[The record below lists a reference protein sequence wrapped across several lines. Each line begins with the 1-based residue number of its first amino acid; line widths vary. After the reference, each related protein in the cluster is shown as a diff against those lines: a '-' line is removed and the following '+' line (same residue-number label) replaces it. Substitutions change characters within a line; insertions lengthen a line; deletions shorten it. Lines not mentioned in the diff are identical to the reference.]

1 MQFVKIIMIITDF
14 FWGCKFLHFASKI
27 FFLFFFWQ
35 FWNSTNNIL
44 HKFLQ
49 LKFLCLRWYHE
60 IQQKINPKNIAP
72 LQKHLVRYT
81 IIRWYFSFACILQQ
95 IRISVYLIRKY
106 KMLDKMEAW
115 VSKFRTLIQ
124 TYWRR
129 LFFSS
134 LFKIFILLI

>member
-1 MQFVKIIMIITDF
+1 MI
-14 FWGCKFLHFASKI
+14 S
-27 FFLFFFWQ
+27 
-35 FWNSTNNIL
+35 WNSA
-44 HKFLQ
+44 
-49 LKFLCLRWYHE
+49 
-60 IQQKINPKNIAP
+60 KNKSE
-72 LQKHLVRYT
+72 KHSTPAETSRYT

-134 LFKIFILLI
+134 LFKIFILLILQLWMLISKFSQFCRLMALTLINQLLVFCRYRPFSSFGIEKFKKFVSVASKC